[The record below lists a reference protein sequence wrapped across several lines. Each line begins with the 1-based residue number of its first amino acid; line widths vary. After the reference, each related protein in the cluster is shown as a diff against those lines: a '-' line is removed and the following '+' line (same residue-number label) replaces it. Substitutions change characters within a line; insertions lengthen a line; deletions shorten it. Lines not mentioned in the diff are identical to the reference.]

1 MYIFDI
7 DGTLADATHRLH
19 HILGKE
25 KKDWDAWDA
34 ETDKDAPIVPIIGI
48 LQALW
53 NHGHEIMLLTGRNE
67 RVRKPTEKWLEDHN
81 VHYHHLIMRPHGDH
95 RDDTIVKLEQLEKFL
110 EPYGDEK
117 DQVVQTIF
125 EDRRRLVVAFREAG
139 YHVCQVDEGD
149 F

>member
-25 KKDWDAWDA
+25 VKDWDAWDS
-34 ETDKDAPIVPIIGI
+34 ETDGDTPIIPIIGI

-53 NHGHEIMLLTGRNE
+53 DHNHEIMLLTGRNE
-67 RVRKPTEKWLEDHN
+67 RVRLQTENWLEQHN
-81 VHYHHLIMRPHGDH
+81 IWYDHLIMRQHGDH
-95 RDDTIVKLEQLEKFL
+95 RDDNIVKLEALEKFL
-110 EPYGDEK
+110 KENPDK
-117 DQVVQTIF
+117 KVQTIF

>member
-25 KKDWDAWDA
+25 VKDWDAWDA
-34 ETDKDAPIVPIIGI
+34 DTDADTPIVPIVGI

-53 NHGHEIMLLTGRNE
+53 DHGHEIMLLTGRNE
-67 RVRKPTEKWLEDHN
+67 RVRELTEKWLRDHN
-81 VHYHHLIMRPHGDH
+81 IHWNHLIMRPHEDH
-95 RDDTIVKLEQLEKFL
+95 RDDTIVKLEQLNRFL
-110 EPYGDEK
+110 ERHPDT
-117 DQVVQTIF
+117 QIQTIF

>member
-19 HILGKE
+19 HILGKD
-25 KKDWDAWDA
+25 KKDWEAWDA
-34 ETDKDAPIVPIIGI
+34 ETHLDTPIIPIIMI
-48 LQALW
+48 LNSLW
-53 NHGHEIMLLTGRNE
+53 SCGYEIMLLTGRNE
-67 RVRKPTEKWLEDHN
+67 RVRDQTEKWLIEHN
-81 VHYHHLIMRPHGDH
+81 IRYHHLIMRPHGDH
-95 RDDTIVKLEQLEKFL
+95 RDDTIVKLEQLYTFL
-110 EPYGDEK
+110 EENDV
-117 DQVVQTIF
+117 DIQTIF

>member
-19 HILGKE
+19 HILGKK

-34 ETDKDAPIVPIIGI
+34 DTDGDTPIIPIVGII
-48 LQALW
+48 QALYD
-53 NHGHEIMLLTGRNE
+53 HSHDIMLLTGRNE
-67 RVRKPTEKWLEDHN
+67 RVRELTEQWLADHN
-81 VHYHHLIMRPHGDH
+81 IRYHHLIMRPHKDH
-95 RDDTIVKLEQLEKFL
+95 RDDTIVKLEQLNKFL
-110 EPYGDEK
+110 SENPDVE
-117 DQVVQTIF
+117 VQTIF

-139 YHVCQVDEGD
+139 FHVCQVDEGN

>member
-34 ETDKDAPIVPIIGI
+34 ETDGDTPIVPIVGI
-48 LQALW
+48 LQALYD
-53 NHGHEIMLLTGRNE
+53 HGHKIMLLTGRNE
-67 RVRKPTEKWLEDHN
+67 RVRELTEQWLEDHN
-81 VHYHHLIMRPHGDH
+81 IHYHWLVMRPHGDR
-95 RDDTIVKLEQLEKFL
+95 RDDTIVKLEQLEQFMRNR
-110 EPYGDEK
+110 D
-117 DQVVQTIF
+117 DRIQTIF

-139 YHVCQVDEGD
+139 YHVCQVAEGD

>member
-34 ETDKDAPIVPIIGI
+34 ETDGDTPIVPIVGI
-48 LQALW
+48 LQALYD
-53 NHGHEIMLLTGRNE
+53 HGHKIMLLTGRNE
-67 RVRKPTEKWLEDHN
+67 RVRELTEQWLEDHN
-81 VHYHHLIMRPHGDH
+81 IHYHWLVMRPHGDR
-95 RDDTIVKLEQLEKFL
+95 RDDTIVKLEQLEQFMRNRN
-110 EPYGDEK
+110 DRI
-117 DQVVQTIF
+117 QTIF

-139 YHVCQVDEGD
+139 YHVCQVAEGD

>member
-34 ETDKDAPIVPIIGI
+34 ETDGDTPIVPIVGI

-53 NHGHEIMLLTGRNE
+53 DHNYEIMLLTGRNE
-67 RVRKPTEKWLEDHN
+67 RVRLMTENWLEQHNIWYDH
-81 VHYHHLIMRPHGDH
+81 LLMRQPNDH
-95 RDDTIVKLEQLEKFL
+95 RDDTIIKLEALKDFL
-110 EPYGDEK
+110 KANPDK
-117 DQVVQTIF
+117 KVQTIF

>member
-34 ETDKDAPIVPIIGI
+34 ETDGDAPIVPIIGI
-48 LQALW
+48 LQALYD
-53 NHGHEIMLLTGRNE
+53 HGHEIMLLTGRNE
-67 RVRKPTEKWLEDHN
+67 RVRKPTEKWLKDHN
-81 VHYHHLIMRPHGDH
+81 IKYHNLIMRPHGDY
-95 RDDTIVKLEQLEKFL
+95 RDDTIVKLEKLEEFL
-110 EPYGDEK
+110 RENPTKYPH
-117 DQVVQTIF
+117 TIF

>member
-34 ETDKDAPIVPIIGI
+34 ETDGDSPIVPIVGI
-48 LQALW
+48 LQALYD
-53 NHGHEIMLLTGRNE
+53 HGHYIMLLTGRNE
-67 RVRKPTEKWLEDHN
+67 RVREQTEKWLADHN
-81 VHYHHLIMRPHGDH
+81 IHYHWLIMRPHGDH
-95 RDDTIVKLEQLEKFL
+95 RDDNIVKVELLYQFL
-110 EPYGDEK
+110 EDHPE
-117 DQVVQTIF
+117 QHPETIF
-125 EDRRRLVVAFREAG
+125 EDRRRLVVAFREEG
-139 YHVCQVDEGD
+139 FHVCQVDEGD